1 MIMIVLTF
9 GMIAAF
15 EWSYLKKRARKK
27 KRTYLLVFGIMVFVL
42 IYNLGVYFHN
52 PFVPNPNR
60 LLELVF
66 KPLQDLILY

>member
-1 MIMIVLTF
+1 MIMIVVIF

-27 KRTYLLVFGIMVFVL
+27 KRTFLLVFGIMVFVF
-42 IYNLGVYFHN
+42 IYNLGVYFHS

-60 LLELVF
+60 LLERVF